1 MYEDMIKSFRGMTI
15 ISFNSSYNQA
25 IIFAQEYCMS
35 NPVKELLDL
44 VENSLSVEGTT
55 VKVLDA
61 DKFRKNVG
69 KLVERSALGS
79 DSTVGWSRYLVR
91 CAALELGVV
100 PASIHDLYMARG
112 RGDAPMTFTT
122 PAFNLRA
129 LSHHAARAMFRAAN
143 KINAGAFIFE
153 IARSE
158 IGYTAQRPA
167 EYATNILGAAI
178 AEGFVG
184 PVFIQGD
191 HFQVSAK
198 RYMADAEAELQ
209 AVRDLSIEAMAAGFY
224 NIDVDTSTLVDIHLP
239 TVEEQQA
246 LNGKLS
252 AELST
257 FIRDHEP
264 AGVTVSIGGEI
275 GEVGT
280 TNSTEP
286 ELRAY
291 MDVYNTHMKEL
302 APGKAGLSKI
312 SVLTGTSHGG
322 TVLPDGSIAEVNIAF
337 DVLRDLSRVARSEY
351 GMGGTVQHG
360 ASTVPEEN
368 FNKFV
373 QHEAIEVHLAT
384 NFATMFFDNIP
395 DDFRKEM
402 YVWLDVNSAADRKPD
417 MTDEQFYYKV
427 RKNAIGPFK
436 AKAYAL
442 PEAAH
447 VKLGAAWEAQFDKL
461 FNLLGLKDTKQYT
474 QKHINA
480 VKVQPSLADYVK
492 EEAAAEDVSDLAD

>member
-1 MYEDMIKSFRGMTI
+1 
-15 ISFNSSYNQA
+15 
-25 IIFAQEYCMS
+25 MS
-35 NPVKELLDL
+35 DQVKELLEL
-44 VENSLSVEGTT
+44 VGNSLSVEGTT
-55 VKVLDA
+55 VRVLDA

-69 KLVERSALGS
+69 KLVERSALASGS
-79 DSTVGWSRYLVR
+79 AAGWSRFLIR
-91 CAALELGVV
+91 CAALELGVY

-129 LSHHAARAMFRAAN
+129 LSFHAASAMFRAAN

-153 IARSE
+153 LARSE
-158 IGYTAQRPA
+158 MSYTDQRPS
-167 EYATNILGAAI
+167 EYATNILAAAI
-178 AEGFVG
+178 AEGYSG

-198 RYMADAEAELQ
+198 KYGANPDAELK
-209 AVRDLSIEAMAAGFY
+209 AVRDLSIEAMAAGFF

-246 LNGKLS
+246 LNSKLS
-252 AELST
+252 AELSA
-257 FIRDHEP
+257 FIRSHEP
-264 AGVTVSIGGEI
+264 EGVTISIGGEI

-280 TNSTEP
+280 NNSTEP

-291 MDVYNTHMKEL
+291 MDAYNVEMKKV
-302 APGKAGLSKI
+302 APGKPGLSKI

-322 TVLPDGSIAEVNIAF
+322 TVLPDGTIAEVSIAF
-337 DVLRDLSRVARSEY
+337 DVLRDLSRVARKDY

-395 DDFRKEM
+395 ADFKKEM
-402 YVWLDVNSAADRKPD
+402 YAWLDVNAAGDRKPG
-417 MTDEQFYYKV
+417 MTDEQFYYKT

-436 AKAYAL
+436 AKSYGL
-442 PEAAH
+442 PEADKE
-447 VKLGAAWEAQFDKL
+447 KLGKAWEAQFDKL
-461 FNLLGLKDTKQYT
+461 FNLLGLKDTKKYT
-474 QKHINA
+474 EKFIKP
-480 VKVQPSLADYVK
+480 VKVQPVLADYVK
-492 EEAAAEDVSDLAD
+492 EAVAAEDVSDLSD

>member
-1 MYEDMIKSFRGMTI
+1 
-15 ISFNSSYNQA
+15 
-25 IIFAQEYCMS
+25 MS
-35 NPVKELLDL
+35 NVVNELIAL
-44 VENSLSVEGTT
+44 VENSIAVDGTT

-61 DKFRKNVG
+61 NKYRKNIS
-69 KLVERSALGS
+69 KLVERSALAS
-79 DSTVGWSRYLVR
+79 DLSAGWSRYLIR
-91 CAALELGVV
+91 STALELGVL
-100 PASIHDLYMARG
+100 PASIHDLYLARG
-112 RGDAPMTFTT
+112 RGDVPMTFTT

-129 LSHHAARAMFRAAN
+129 LSYHAARAMFRSAN

-167 EYATNILGAAI
+167 EYATNIIAAAI

-198 RYMADAEAELQ
+198 KYSANPEAELQ
-209 AVRDLSIEAMAAGFY
+209 AVRDLSVEAIAAGFY

-246 LNGKLS
+246 LNSKLS
-252 AELST
+252 AELSK
-257 FIRDHEP
+257 FIRDNEP
-264 AGVTVSIGGEI
+264 AGVTISIGGEI

-280 TNSTEP
+280 TNSNEF

-291 MDVYNTHMKEL
+291 MNAYNAHLKKI

-322 TVLPDGSIAEVNIAF
+322 TVLPDGSIADVTIAF
-337 DVLRDLSRVARSEY
+337 DVLENLSRVARNEY

-360 ASTVPEEN
+360 ASTVAEEN

-384 NFATMFFDNIP
+384 NFTTMFFDNVP
-395 DDFRKEM
+395 ADFKKEM
-402 YVWLDVNSAADRKPD
+402 YTWLDVNNAADRKSG

-427 RKNAIGPFK
+427 RKNAVGPFK
-436 AKAYAL
+436 AKSYAL
-442 PEAAH
+442 PEEAKE
-447 VKLGAAWEAQFDKL
+447 KLGKAWEAQFDKL
-461 FNLLGLKDTKQYT
+461 FNLLGVKDTKKYVEQFV
-474 QKHINA
+474 KA
-480 VKVQPSLADYVK
+480 VKVNPNLSDYVK
-492 EEAAAEDVSDLAD
+492 GDVAAEDVSDLAD

>member
-1 MYEDMIKSFRGMTI
+1 
-15 ISFNSSYNQA
+15 
-25 IIFAQEYCMS
+25 MS
-35 NPVKELLDL
+35 DPVKELLDL

-55 VKVLDA
+55 VRVLDES
-61 DKFRKNVG
+61 KFRKNVG
-69 KLVERSALGS
+69 KLVERSALAS
-79 DSTVGWSRYLVR
+79 DSSAGWSRFLVR
-91 CAALELGVV
+91 AAALELGVY
-100 PASIHDLYMARG
+100 PASIHELYMARG

-153 IARSE
+153 LARSE
-158 IGYTAQRPA
+158 MSYTDQRPS

-178 AEGFVG
+178 AEGYTG

-198 RYMADAEAELQ
+198 KYKADAEAELK

-246 LNGKLS
+246 LNSQLS
-252 AELST
+252 AELSA
-257 FIRDHEP
+257 FIRNNEP
-264 AGVTVSIGGEI
+264 AGVTISIGGEI

-280 TNSTEP
+280 NNSTEP

-291 MDVYNTHMKEL
+291 MDAYKVEL
-302 APGKAGLSKI
+302 QKLVPGKPGLSKI

-322 TVLPDGSIAEVNIAF
+322 TVLPDGSIAEVTIAF
-337 DVLRDLSRVARSEY
+337 DVLRDLSRVSRKEY

-373 QHEAIEVHLAT
+373 QNEAIEVHLAT

-395 DDFRKEM
+395 AEFKQEM
-402 YVWLDVNSAADRKPD
+402 YAWLDVNAAADRKSG
-417 MTDEQFYYKV
+417 MTDEQFYYKT

-436 AKAYAL
+436 AKSYAL
-442 PEAAH
+442 PAEALE
-447 VKLGAAWEAQFDKL
+447 KLGKAWEAQFDKL
-461 FNLLGLKDTKQYT
+461 FNLLGLKDTKQFT
-474 QKHINA
+474 GKFITPA
-480 VKVQPSLADYVK
+480 KVQPVLADYVK
-492 EEAAAEDVSDLAD
+492 QAVAAEDVSDLSD

>member
-1 MYEDMIKSFRGMTI
+1 MSDHIKGLL
-15 ISFNSSYNQA
+15 
-25 IIFAQEYCMS
+25 
-35 NPVKELLDL
+35 ELVDH
-44 VENSLSVEGTT
+44 SLSVDGVN

-61 DKFRKNVG
+61 NKFRMNIG
-69 KLVERSALGS
+69 KLVERSALAS
-79 DSTVGWSRYLVR
+79 DSSAGWSRYLIR
-91 CAALELGVV
+91 AAALELGVY

-112 RGDAPMTFTT
+112 RGEAPMTFTA

-129 LSHHAARAMFRAAN
+129 LSYHAARAMFRAAN

-153 IARSE
+153 LARSE
-158 IGYTAQRPA
+158 MSYTAQRPS
-167 EYATNILGAAI
+167 EYAANILAAAV

-198 RYMADAEAELQ
+198 RYMADPEAEMQ
-209 AVRDLSIEAMAAGFY
+209 AVRDLSIEAIAAGFF

-246 LNGKLS
+246 LNSKLS

-257 FIRDHEP
+257 FIRSHEP
-264 AGVTVSIGGEI
+264 AGVTISIGGEI

-291 MDVYNTHMKEL
+291 MDAYNAQLQKL
-302 APGKAGLSKI
+302 SPGKPGLSKI

-322 TVLPDGSIAEVNIAF
+322 TVLADGSLAEVTIAF
-337 DVLRDLSRVARSEY
+337 DVLRDLSRVGRSEY

-360 ASTVPEEN
+360 ASTVAEEN

-373 QHEAIEVHLAT
+373 QNEAIEVHLAT
-384 NFATMFFDNIP
+384 NFATMFYENIP
-395 DDFRKEM
+395 TDLKDEM
-402 YVWLDVNSAADRKPD
+402 YAWLDVNSAGDRKPG
-417 MTDEQFYYKV
+417 MTDEQFYYKT
-427 RKNAIGPFK
+427 RKNAIGAFK
-436 AKAYAL
+436 AKSYAL
-442 PEAAH
+442 PEEAKE
-447 VKLGAAWEAQFDKL
+447 KLGNAWEAQFDKL
-461 FNLLGLKDTKQYT
+461 FNLLGMKDTKQYT
-474 QKHINA
+474 DKFIKP
-480 VKVQPSLADYVK
+480 VKVSPKLADYVK
-492 EEAAAEDVSDLAD
+492 EEVAAEDVSDLAD